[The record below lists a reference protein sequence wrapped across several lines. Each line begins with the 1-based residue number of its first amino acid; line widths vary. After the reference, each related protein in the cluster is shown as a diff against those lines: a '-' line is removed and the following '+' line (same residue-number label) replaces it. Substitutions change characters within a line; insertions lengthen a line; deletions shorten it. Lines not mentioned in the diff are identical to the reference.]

1 MTAKTT
7 IDKNLEEKIEILIC
21 LGAATA
27 ANCIPCFEHLYE
39 KAHAIGLTVDE
50 IRKAADLAAQVKKGA
65 HFALQ
70 NSINELI
77 GVNKQNDLP
86 CGQSDR
92 ETCCG

>member
-1 MTAKTT
+1 MTTT
-7 IDKNLEEKIEILIC
+7 FANDKHLEEKIEILIC

-50 IRKAADLAAQVKKGA
+50 IRKASDLAAQVKKGA

-70 NSINELI
+70 NSMNEIL
-77 GVNKQNDLP
+77 GVDRQYDLP
-86 CGQSDR
+86 CGPSSK
-92 ETCCG
+92 ESCCG